1 MTMKNVTLKELW
13 DLVLKEIKNRLNND
27 QSAYSGFFAPTELYS
42 LEKDEAI
49 IKTDSNIAK
58 EMLQKTYS
66 DLLLSS
72 LRKVTET
79 EYKIT
84 ILSSKE
90 IDERKNK
97 DFSNLKRESKKEF
110 FENSFI

>member
-58 EMLQKTYS
+58 EMLQKTYN

-72 LRKVTET
+72 LFGAMPRTTGIFLKTLKDLKT
-79 EYKIT
+79 LKSL
-84 ILSSKE
+84 IL
-90 IDERKNK
+90 N
-97 DFSNLKRESKKEF
+97 FEF
-110 FENSFI
+110 